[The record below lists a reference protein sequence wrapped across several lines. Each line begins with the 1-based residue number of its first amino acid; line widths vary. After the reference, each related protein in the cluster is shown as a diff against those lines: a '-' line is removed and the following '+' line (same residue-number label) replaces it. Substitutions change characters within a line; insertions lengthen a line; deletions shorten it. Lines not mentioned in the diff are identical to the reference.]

1 MSVSKKIKTALKI
14 NLRKFSELL
23 LQLTAVLLLLTL
35 TRLIFYAFNTE
46 YYPEMS
52 WARFG
57 NILHG
62 GLLFDVSALMFVN
75 ALYILLFLLPFPFTH
90 KKIYRTVLKY
100 LFIITNA
107 VALSANMAD
116 VFYFDFTLKRSTFDV
131 FMFAG
136 ETNILQLL
144 PEFLTDF
151 WYGFLI
157 GIILITILIFVYNKI
172 PYCKS
177 TVPHL
182 PAYIISGTLIF
193 VLSGYLSVIGMRG
206 SFVNKTFPI
215 TIGDAGKYTDKPL
228 DMALVLNTP
237 FSIIKTA
244 EKLSLQEKHYFSE
257 DELKNIYTT
266 QRNFE
271 SDNDFRSLNVVII
284 IMESFSRE
292 YLSFFNPELPAEES
306 YTPFLDSLAEHS
318 LCFPRAFANGRQS
331 VSALPAICAGIPYA
345 KQTFVS
351 SPYAS
356 NEFTGLGQILSEK
369 NYHTSFFH
377 GANNGSLGLD
387 AFMKRAGYKHYFGK
401 DEYGNNADY
410 DGSWGIRDEAFF
422 RFFADKLNR
431 FPKPFHSVIF
441 SLSSHHP
448 YSLPEHYAD
457 SFPNLQSP
465 KLRAYRYSDNALR
478 MFFNLASQSDW
489 YDNTLF
495 VITADHG
502 AQSKNPRYANPVG
515 AYAVPIIFFSPSALD
530 LKGTDSTV
538 VQHLDIM
545 PSVLA
550 YLNYEKP
557 FFAFGK
563 NMFNSRHTFGAF
575 INSNEI
581 WQHIRDDCV
590 IQMQNDSLIGRFN
603 YENDFKLEKQIQS
616 NDTLSVAEKQLK
628 AFIQTHNYRM
638 IHNELQLKKE

>member
-1 MSVSKKIKTALKI
+1 
-14 NLRKFSELL
+14 
-23 LQLTAVLLLLTL
+23 
-35 TRLIFYAFNTE
+35 
-46 YYPEMS
+46 
-52 WARFG
+52 
-57 NILHG
+57 
-62 GLLFDVSALMFVN
+62 
-75 ALYILLFLLPFPFTH
+75 
-90 KKIYRTVLKY
+90 
-100 LFIITNA
+100 
-107 VALSANMAD
+107 
-116 VFYFDFTLKRSTFDV
+116 
-131 FMFAG
+131 
-136 ETNILQLL
+136 
-144 PEFLTDF
+144 
-151 WYGFLI
+151 
-157 GIILITILIFVYNKI
+157 
-172 PYCKS
+172 
-177 TVPHL
+177 
-182 PAYIISGTLIF
+182 
-193 VLSGYLSVIGMRG
+193 
-206 SFVNKTFPI
+206 VNKTFPI

-244 EKLSLQEKHYFSE
+244 EKLSLQETHFFSE
-257 DELKNIYTT
+257 DELAEIYTV
-266 QRNFE
+266 RKDFE
-271 SDNDFRSLNVVII
+271 VKDEFNALNVVII
-284 IMESFSRE
+284 TMESFSRE
-292 YLSFFNPELPAEES
+292 YVSFFNPDLSASET
-306 YTPFLDSLAEHS
+306 YTPFLDSLAGES
-318 LCFPRAFANGRQS
+318 LCFMRAFANGRQS

-345 KQTFVS
+345 EQTFVS

-356 NEFTGLGQILSEK
+356 NEFTGLGNLLSEK
-369 NYHTSFFH
+369 EYHTSFFH

-422 RFFADKLNR
+422 GFFADKLNT
-431 FPKPFHSVIF
+431 FPQPFHSVIF

-457 SFPNLQSP
+457 SFPKLESP

-478 MFFNLASQSDW
+478 SFFKAAAQSDW
-489 YDNTLF
+489 YENTLF
-495 VITADHG
+495 IITADHG

-515 AYAVPIIFFSPSALD
+515 AYAVPIIFFNPADSD

-563 NMFNSRHTFGAF
+563 NVFKSRHSFGAF

-581 WQHIRDDCV
+581 WQHIRGDYV
-590 IQMQNDSLIGRFN
+590 IQMRNDSVTGRFN
-603 YENDFKLEKQIQS
+603 YETDFSLENPLKP

-638 IHNELQLKKE
+638 IHNKMQLKEK